1 MKARLFICCAMLACS
16 TLHARPRVIESNV
29 RLPVDAIW
37 VGHWGDQLIAIEE
50 GADSSNPGQLLYTY
64 SANLYHR
71 SANGQWVFDHT
82 LAYEASPEHRPG
94 ATVVMNAT
102 IAAITM
108 ANGLRIFER
117 SGGAWTESALD
128 VQPRPNGTPLDLD
141 GTTIL
146 ATDLADYGE
155 CGRRALML
163 NRAANGHWVESANF
177 PMPADQCVTAVDLDA
192 ESAIVRSQTN
202 PIWRPPTVRIFERSG
217 SGWVQAAVL
226 SSDKESTPYY
236 GRVVAIHDVLAMV
249 SDPDLG
255 THVYRRGPAGWEET
269 DQFLASD
276 SNDGS
281 AESFQITDEYVLRVT
296 GNINRASLVAY
307 LYRQREDQSFEPL
320 AILADDGTG
329 HLEIARVDGNRV
341 FAWRAEGPGQ
351 PVEFNLP
358 ASFDVP
364 PLVQNDFESNSGP
377 ALTPLPGSSFAT
389 ESNGTT
395 HVYRQSSVAG
405 DAGATLAPDY
415 TNQSISADIRL
426 NAVNGAD
433 RWVGLMVRYTNEANF
448 YYVTLRDSNRIVLK
462 RMSGGVFTELASVP
476 IDVSVGQSYRI
487 GLEASGTHLLV
498 CVDGQIVIRGWDPQ
512 LTHGRAGL
520 RMYRAA
526 ADFDN
531 VVLTPGPLNDLTL
544 AKRETTGAWSG
555 TYAVLT
561 AADGNARLT
570 SGYPR
575 LDAVVQASISVPWSS
590 GVTGRAWAG
599 LMVRHVDAGNYYYV
613 TARQSGQLSLRKLTN
628 GTITVLGTVPFQ
640 IVQDQPFLLRLEA
653 IGDKLRVY
661 VNDVLRLERAGAS
674 LVPGKVGLATYR
686 TAARFDY
693 YTAYEP

>member
-1 MKARLFICCAMLACS
+1 MNARLFICCAILACS

-37 VGHWGDQLIAIEE
+37 VGHWGDELIAIEE

-71 SANGQWVFDHT
+71 GANGQWVFDQT
-82 LAYEASPEHRPG
+82 LAFEASPEHRPR

-146 ATDLADYGE
+146 ATDLADFGE

-163 NRAANGHWVESANF
+163 NRAANGRWVESANF

-226 SSDKESTPYY
+226 SSDKEFTSYF
-236 GRVVAIHDVLAMV
+236 GRVVAIHDGLALV
-249 SDPDLG
+249 SDLELG
-255 THVYRRGPAGWEET
+255 TRVYRRGPAGWEET
-269 DQFLASD
+269 DHFPASD
-276 SNDGS
+276 N
-281 AESFQITDEYVLRVT
+281 ATNTPEESLQITDDYVLRVT
-296 GNINRASLVAY
+296 GNINRGSLVAY

-358 ASFDVP
+358 ASFDVRP
-364 PLVQNDFESNSGP
+364 SVQNDFESNSGP
-377 ALTPLPGSSFAT
+377 ALTPLPGSSFAIV
-389 ESNGTT
+389 SNGTT

-433 RWVGLMVRYTNEANF
+433 RWVGLMVRYIDEANF

-531 VVLTPGPLNDLTL
+531 VVLTPGPFSDLTW
-544 AKRETTGAWSG
+544 AKREA
-555 TYAVLT
+555 T
-561 AADGNARLT
+561 AGWYETIYQTATDGLARLT
-570 SGYPR
+570 SGYPT

-590 GVTGRAWAG
+590 GITERAWAG
-599 LMVRHVDAGNYYYV
+599 LVVRYVDAGNYYYV

-628 GTITVLGTVPFQ
+628 GAITVLGTVPFQ
-640 IVQDQPFLLRLEA
+640 IEQDQFFLLRLEA

-661 VNDVLRLERAGAS
+661 VNDVLRLERTGAS

-686 TAARFDY
+686 TAASFFY

>member
-1 MKARLFICCAMLACS
+1 MNARLFICCAVIACS

-50 GADSSNPGQLLYTY
+50 GADSSNPGQLLHTY

-71 SANGQWVFDHT
+71 SAKGQWVFDHT
-82 LAYEASPEHRPG
+82 LAYEVSPEHRPR

-128 VQPRPNGTPLDLD
+128 VEPRPNGTPLDLD

-146 ATDLADYGE
+146 ATDLADDGE

-192 ESAIVRSQTN
+192 ESAIVRSQTDTL
-202 PIWRPPTVRIFERSG
+202 WRPPTVRIFERSG
-217 SGWVQAAVL
+217 SGWIQAAAL
-226 SSDKESTPYY
+226 SSGKESTPYY
-236 GRVVAIHDVLAMV
+236 GRVVAIHDGLALV
-249 SDPDLG
+249 SDLDLG
-255 THVYRRGPAGWEET
+255 TRVYRRGAAGWVET
-269 DQFLASD
+269 DRFPASD
-276 SNDGS
+276 NVTNTPD
-281 AESFQITDEYVLRVT
+281 ESLQITDDYVLRVT
-296 GNINRASLVAY
+296 GNINRGSLVTY

-320 AILADDGTG
+320 AILADDGAG
-329 HLEIARVDGNRV
+329 YLEIARVDGNRV
-341 FAWRAEGPGQ
+341 FAWRADGPGQ

-358 ASFDVP
+358 ASFAVP
-364 PLVQNDFESNSGP
+364 ALLQNDFESSSALP
-377 ALTPLPGSSFAT
+377 LTPLPGGSFAT
-389 ESNGTT
+389 VSNGTT

-405 DAGATLAPDY
+405 EAVAMLAPDY

-426 NAVNGAD
+426 NEVNGAD
-433 RWVGLMVRYTNEANF
+433 RWVGLMVRYTNQANF

-462 RMSGGVFTELASVP
+462 RMSNGVFTELGSAP

-498 CVDGQIVIRGWDPQ
+498 CVDGRIVIRGWDSQ

-531 VVLTPGPLNDLTL
+531 VVLTPGPLNDLAW
-544 AKRETTGAWSG
+544 AKREA
-555 TYAVLT
+555 T
-561 AADGNARLT
+561 AGWYETIDQTATDGLARLT
-570 SGYPR
+570 SGYPQ
-575 LDAVVQASISVPWSS
+575 LHAVVQASISVPWSS
-590 GVTGRAWAG
+590 DLTERAWAG
-599 LMVRHVDAGNYYYV
+599 LVVRYVDAGNYYYV
-613 TARQSGQLSLRKLTN
+613 TARTSGQLSLRKLTN
-628 GTITVLGTVPFQ
+628 GAITVLGTVPFQ
-640 IVQDQPFLLRLEA
+640 IEEEKFFLLRLEA

-661 VNDVLRLERAGAS
+661 VNDVLRLERTGAS
-674 LVPGKVGLATYR
+674 LVPGKVGLLTYR
-686 TAARFDY
+686 TAARFYY